1 MTPNPVSRE
10 RFHLMALDAASP
22 DRRDGRR
29 PVRRRR
35 PRRPRRARVA
45 LADLWTSVWMRTLPR
60 PASVGAIRRPRD
72 GVAFPANERCA

>member
-10 RFHLMALDAASP
+10 LFHLMALDEASP
-22 DRRDGRR
+22 ERRDRTR
-29 PVRRRR
+29 SVRRMR

-45 LADLWTSVWMRTLPR
+45 VAGLWTSVWMRTLPR

-72 GVAFPANERCA
+72 GVAPVATERCA